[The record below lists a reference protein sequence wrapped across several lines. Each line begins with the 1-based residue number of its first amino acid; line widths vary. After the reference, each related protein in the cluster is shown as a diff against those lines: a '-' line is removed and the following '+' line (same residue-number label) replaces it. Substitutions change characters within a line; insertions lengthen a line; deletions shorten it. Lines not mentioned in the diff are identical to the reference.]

1 MSIRTIKFVCRVV
14 LAFGVCGLL
23 SIGPVWAA
31 KVINVANSYHNL
43 STSAPDILGLMANP
57 YRSQN
62 VSEICIFC
70 HTPHSGNDPSVSG
83 PLWNRQN
90 PAGPFT
96 MYTSS
101 RTGTAAGS
109 RSINKES
116 LICLSCHD
124 GTIATNAI
132 INIGPEGPSV
142 PEGADP
148 AYINIVTDG
157 WAGVAPAILGS
168 RIGAA
173 MGNDGMVTASSG
185 HLEDDHPISVDMAAS
200 ITSFGSG
207 VGGEFKTINDA
218 ELAGVRFFNTS
229 YVECSSCHDP
239 HIDYLA
245 PTGDTAYAPFLVMPN
260 TNSDLCYACH
270 NK

>member
-1 MSIRTIKFVCRVV
+1 MSTTVLKCVRRSTLIGAV
-14 LAFGVCGLL
+14 LALL
-23 SIGPVWAA
+23 VSLPVQAA
-31 KVINVANSYHNL
+31 KVIDVANSYHNL
-43 STSAPDILGLMANP
+43 STSAPDILGLLANP
-57 YRSQN
+57 YRSTN
-62 VSEICIFC
+62 VTEICIFC

-90 PAGPFT
+90 PDSASFS
-96 MYTSS
+96 MYVSS
-101 RTGTAAGS
+101 RTGTAATAG

-124 GTIATNAI
+124 GTIATNEI
-132 INIGPEGPSV
+132 INIGPEGLSV

-157 WAGVAPAILGS
+157 FGGIPAIIGS

-173 MGNDGMVTASSG
+173 MQSDGTVYAVDTG
-185 HLEDDHPISVDMAAS
+185 HLEDDHPISVNMQ
-200 ITSFGSG
+200 TSFDNFTN
-207 VGGEFKTINDA
+207 EFKTVA
-218 ELAGVRFFNTS
+218 AATTAGVRFYNTS
-229 YVECSSCHDP
+229 FVECSSCHDP
-239 HIDYLA
+239 HINYLA
-245 PTGDTAYAPFLVMPN
+245 AAGGDPAYAPFLVMPN